1 MLHLLSGKHQNF
13 SNWPQHQVLLGHAGR
28 VNCLLYPNNEH
39 PRYDVAHLVS
49 GSVDFSVCLWDIYTG
64 TLLHRFCSHS
74 GEITNLYVRKS
85 EKTQFFFRKSH
96 FFGTIF
102 ENLENL
108 DVSKITICNN
118 LNFLKISIFFC
129 KSQFFENLNFIYF
142 FFVNLNFLKITIF

>member
-1 MLHLLSGKHQNF
+1 MPATQTIMLHLLSGKHQNF

-85 EKTQFFFRKSH
+85 EKTQFFSKIS
-96 FFGTIF
+96 FFWTIF
-102 ENLENL
+102 ENLENF

-118 LNFLKISIFFC
+118 LIFLKISIFLKIFIFC
-129 KSQFFENLNFIYF
+129 KTQMFEISF
-142 FFVNLNFLKITIF
+142 FF

>member
-1 MLHLLSGKHQNF
+1 MLGPIWKVLLHLLSGKHQNF

-85 EKTQFFFRKSH
+85 EKTQFFSKISFFLEQYLKISKISMFQKSQFAIISIFWKSH
-96 FFGTIF
+96 FF
-102 ENLENL
+102 E
-108 DVSKITICNN
+108 N
-118 LNFLKISIFFC
+118 LNFLKISFFW
-129 KSQFFENLNFIYF
+129 NYI
-142 FFVNLNFLKITIF
+142 

>member
-1 MLHLLSGKHQNF
+1 MPATQTIMLHLLSGKHQNF

-85 EKTQFFFRKSH
+85 EKTQFF
-96 FFGTIF
+96 
-102 ENLENL
+102 
-108 DVSKITICNN
+108 SKISFF
-118 LNFLKISIFFC
+118 LEQYLKISKISMFQ
-129 KSQFFENLNFIYF
+129 KLQFAIISLF
-142 FFVNLNFLKITIF
+142 

>member
-1 MLHLLSGKHQNF
+1 MPATQTIMLHLLSGKHQNF

-85 EKTQFFFRKSH
+85 QFFR
-96 FFGTIF
+96 
-102 ENLENL
+102 
-108 DVSKITICNN
+108 ITEK
-118 LNFLKISIFFC
+118 F
-129 KSQFFENLNFIYF
+129 
-142 FFVNLNFLKITIF
+142 

>member
-1 MLHLLSGKHQNF
+1 MPATQTIMLHLLSGKHQNF

-85 EKTQFFFRKSH
+85 QFFRITEKFW
-96 FFGTIF
+96 FF
-102 ENLENL
+102 E
-108 DVSKITICNN
+108 
-118 LNFLKISIFFC
+118 FFFFFKYV
-129 KSQFFENLNFIYF
+129 KSQFFESLKIWKISIFWKSRKSQ
-142 FFVNLNFLKITIF
+142 FLKM

>member
-1 MLHLLSGKHQNF
+1 MPATQTIMLHLLSGKHQNF

-85 EKTQFFFRKSH
+85 QFFRITEKFW
-96 FFGTIF
+96 FF
-102 ENLENL
+102 EN
-108 DVSKITICNN
+108 
-118 LNFLKISIFFC
+118 FFFFKYV
-129 KSQFFENLNFIYF
+129 KSQFFESLKIWKISIFWKSRKSE
-142 FFVNLNFLKITIF
+142 FLKM

>member
-1 MLHLLSGKHQNF
+1 MPATQTIMLHLLSGKHQNF

-85 EKTQFFFRKSH
+85 QFFRITEKFW
-96 FFGTIF
+96 FF
-102 ENLENL
+102 E
-108 DVSKITICNN
+108 
-118 LNFLKISIFFC
+118 IFFFFKYV
-129 KSQFFENLNFIYF
+129 KSQFFESLKIWKISIFWKSRKSQ
-142 FFVNLNFLKITIF
+142 FLKM

>member
-1 MLHLLSGKHQNF
+1 MQVPATQTIMLHLLSGKHQNF

-85 EKTQFFFRKSH
+85 EKTQFFSKKILEQYLKISKISMFQKSQFAIISIFWKSH
-96 FFGTIF
+96 F
-102 ENLENL
+102 L
-108 DVSKITICNN
+108 KIS
-118 LNFLKISIFFC
+118 LFWKSHFLKISIF
-129 KSQFFENLNFIYF
+129 
-142 FFVNLNFLKITIF
+142 

>member
-1 MLHLLSGKHQNF
+1 MPATQTIMLHLLSGKHQNF

-85 EKTQFFFRKSH
+85 QFFR
-96 FFGTIF
+96 
-102 ENLENL
+102 
-108 DVSKITICNN
+108 ITEK
-118 LNFLKISIFFC
+118 FW
-129 KSQFFENLNFIYF
+129 FFENLKSPIFFPF
-142 FFVNLNFLKITIF
+142 FFFESLKNLNSMKIWKIEIFGKSEKSHFLKI